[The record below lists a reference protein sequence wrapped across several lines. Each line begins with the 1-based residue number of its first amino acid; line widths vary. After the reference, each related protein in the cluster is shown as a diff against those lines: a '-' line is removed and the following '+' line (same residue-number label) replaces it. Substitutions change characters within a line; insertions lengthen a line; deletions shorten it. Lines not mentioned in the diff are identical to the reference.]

1 MRITSRLSTTAA
13 LITSI
18 PMQVGRLAIAIF
30 ALSMSVLATSAD
42 DSVADQQAVR
52 DWFCSKLEI
61 LRPEAQAGI
70 TVTVS
75 ADRIGIDGVRSSS
88 LAIVQSIAAESNTT
102 QAIWINGQRYH
113 RRVQT
118 SPLLLNSRTQ
128 HEKYYD
134 VIARS
139 LPPAILSELERHSG
153 WRREGFFGLGPNLR
167 ERTEVGPFPF
177 PPPAP
182 SAVLELPRPRPATTV
197 DELVRAT
204 RDILASA
211 GYSYSTVSPLP
222 DDGGFAVVAPLEQ
235 TDARGIPLR
244 GNARFSP
251 TIEPVTSGGV
261 SAYLKALIAGRKGYW
276 RVIVFVITDRPL
288 PIGPQ
293 PTVAQLGGFQR
304 GGSLSLAPSEHKETL
319 TVEHH
324 VWAFI
329 YEISAQENEKEA
341 TVVVPGRLSAEEHL
355 KRARLYWGKK

>member
-1 MRITSRLSTTAA
+1 
-13 LITSI
+13 
-18 PMQVGRLAIAIF
+18 MQVGRLAIAVF

-52 DWFCSKLEI
+52 DWFCSKLEM

-102 QAIWINGQRYH
+102 QAIWINGQRY
-113 RRVQT
+113 RRPVQT
-118 SPLLLNSRTQ
+118 SPRLLNSRTQ

-139 LPPAILSELERHSG
+139 LGPAILSELERHRD
-153 WRREGFFGLGPNLR
+153 WRFEGFRFEGFLGLGPNLR

-197 DELVRAT
+197 DDLVRAT

-261 SAYLKALIAGRKGYW
+261 AAYLRALIAGRKGYW

-293 PTVAQLGGFQR
+293 PTVAQLGGFQ
-304 GGSLSLAPSEHKETL
+304 GGGKLSLAPSERKETL

-341 TVVVPGRLSAEEHL
+341 TVVVPGRLSAKEHL
-355 KRARLYWGKK
+355 KRAGLYWGKK